1 MFPMRVVFCLLVAL
15 FHAGSGVADEP
26 LQLHMP
32 DAPPLTLLHYEG
44 GHGMVGDVSLAA
56 IALSGRLTRV
66 VAEPWP
72 RAQARVASGKNLLII
87 PLSRIPERED
97 RYTWIA
103 PIMVLE
109 RAFFSLDEP
118 VNSFAQAR
126 QRYQRIGVGLGTA
139 QVDILRR
146 EGFAEEQIVQLKL
159 GDNPAILLERGRIDA
174 WFTGIPEALYIW
186 DRYAERQ
193 QALRMS
199 PTLASTDLYLAC
211 SKLCDPQLVEQL
223 RAALKDLETRGVSQR
238 LRQAYLPELPKP

>member
-1 MFPMRVVFCLLVAL
+1 MRIVFCLLVAL
-15 FHAGSGVADEP
+15 FHAGSSVADEP
-26 LQLHMP
+26 LELHMP

-44 GHGMVGDVSLAA
+44 GHGMVGDVTLAA

-72 RAQARVASGKNLLII
+72 RAQAKVASGENQLII

-97 RYTWIA
+97 HYTWIA

-118 VNSFAQAR
+118 VTSFAQAR

-139 QVDILRR
+139 QVAILRR

-174 WFTGIPEALYIW
+174 WFTGVPEALYIW

-199 PTLASTDLYLAC
+199 PTLASSDLYLAC

-223 RAALKDLETRGVSQR
+223 RAALEDLESRGVSQR
-238 LRQAYLPELPKP
+238 LRKAYLPKLPKP

>member
-1 MFPMRVVFCLLVAL
+1 MRIVFCLLVAL
-15 FHAGSGVADEP
+15 FHAGPGVADEP

-44 GHGMVGDVSLAA
+44 GHGMVGDVTLAA

-72 RAQARVASGKNLLII
+72 RAQARVASGRNLLII

-97 RYTWIA
+97 RYTWVA

-118 VNSFAQAR
+118 VTSFAQAR

>member
-1 MFPMRVVFCLLVAL
+1 MRIVFCLLVAL

-44 GHGMVGDVSLAA
+44 GHGMVGDVTLAA

-72 RAQARVASGKNLLII
+72 RAQARVASGRNLLII

-118 VNSFAQAR
+118 VTSFAQAR

>member
-1 MFPMRVVFCLLVAL
+1 MRIVFCLLVAL
-15 FHAGSGVADEP
+15 FHAGPGVADEP

-32 DAPPLTLLHYEG
+32 DAPPLTLLQYEG
-44 GHGMVGDVSLAA
+44 GHGMVGDVTLAA

-72 RAQARVASGKNLLII
+72 RAQARVATGENLLII

-118 VNSFAQAR
+118 VTSFAQAR

-223 RAALKDLETRGVSQR
+223 RAALADLETRGVSQR

>member
-1 MFPMRVVFCLLVAL
+1 MRIVFCLLVAL

-44 GHGMVGDVSLAA
+44 GHGMVGDVTLAA
-56 IALSGRLTRV
+56 IALSGHLTRV

-72 RAQARVASGKNLLII
+72 RAQARVATGENLLII

-118 VNSFAQAR
+118 VTSFAQAR

-223 RAALKDLETRGVSQR
+223 RAALKDLEARGVSQR
-238 LRQAYLPELPKP
+238 LRQTYLPELPKP

>member
-1 MFPMRVVFCLLVAL
+1 MFPMRIVFCLLVAL
-15 FHAGSGVADEP
+15 FHAGPGVADEP

-44 GHGMVGDVSLAA
+44 GHGMVGDVTLAA

-72 RAQARVASGKNLLII
+72 RAQARVASGRNLLII

-97 RYTWIA
+97 RYTWVA

-118 VNSFAQAR
+118 VTSFAQAR

>member
-1 MFPMRVVFCLLVAL
+1 MRVVFCLLVAL
-15 FHAGSGVADEP
+15 FHAGPGVADDP

-44 GHGMVGDVSLAA
+44 GHGMVGDVTLAA

-72 RAQARVASGKNLLII
+72 RAQARVATGENLLII

-118 VNSFAQAR
+118 VTSFAQAR
-126 QRYQRIGVGLGTA
+126 ERYQRIGVGLGTA

>member
-1 MFPMRVVFCLLVAL
+1 MRIVFCLLVAL

-44 GHGMVGDVSLAA
+44 GHGMVGDVTLAA

-66 VAEPWP
+66 IAEPWP
-72 RAQARVASGKNLLII
+72 RAQARVATGENLLII

-118 VNSFAQAR
+118 VTSFAQAR

>member
-1 MFPMRVVFCLLVAL
+1 MRIVFCLLVAL

-44 GHGMVGDVSLAA
+44 GHGMVGDVTLAA

-66 VAEPWP
+66 IAEPWP
-72 RAQARVASGKNLLII
+72 RAQARVATGENLLII

-118 VNSFAQAR
+118 VTSFAQAR

-223 RAALKDLETRGVSQR
+223 RAALADLEARGISQR

>member
-1 MFPMRVVFCLLVAL
+1 MRIVFCLLVAL

-44 GHGMVGDVSLAA
+44 GHGMVGDVTLAA

-72 RAQARVASGKNLLII
+72 RAQARVATGENLLII

-118 VNSFAQAR
+118 VTSFAQAR

>member
-1 MFPMRVVFCLLVAL
+1 MRIVFCLLVAL
-15 FHAGSGVADEP
+15 FHAGPGVADEP

-44 GHGMVGDVSLAA
+44 GHGMVGDVTLAA

-72 RAQARVASGKNLLII
+72 RAQARVATGENLLII

-118 VNSFAQAR
+118 VTSFAQAR
-126 QRYQRIGVGLGTA
+126 ERYQRIGVGLGTA

>member
-1 MFPMRVVFCLLVAL
+1 MRVVFCLLVAL
-15 FHAGSGVADEP
+15 FHAGPGVADDP

-44 GHGMVGDVSLAA
+44 GHGMVGDVTLAA

-72 RAQARVASGKNLLII
+72 RAQARVASGRNLLII

-118 VNSFAQAR
+118 VTSFAQAR

>member
-1 MFPMRVVFCLLVAL
+1 MRVVFCLLVAL

-44 GHGMVGDVSLAA
+44 GHGMVGDVTLAA

-72 RAQARVASGKNLLII
+72 RAQARVATGENLLII

-118 VNSFAQAR
+118 VTSFAQAR

>member
-1 MFPMRVVFCLLVAL
+1 MRIVFCLLVAL

-44 GHGMVGDVSLAA
+44 GHGMVGDVTLAA

-66 VAEPWP
+66 IAEPWP
-72 RAQARVASGKNLLII
+72 RAQARVATGENLLII
-87 PLSRIPERED
+87 PLSRISERED

-118 VNSFAQAR
+118 VTSFAQAR

-223 RAALKDLETRGVSQR
+223 RAALADLEARGISQR

>member
-1 MFPMRVVFCLLVAL
+1 MRVVFCLLVAL
-15 FHAGSGVADEP
+15 FHAGPGVADDP

-44 GHGMVGDVSLAA
+44 GHGMVGDVTLAA

-72 RAQARVASGKNLLII
+72 RAQARVATGENLLII

-118 VNSFAQAR
+118 VTSFAQAR

-223 RAALKDLETRGVSQR
+223 QAALKDLETRGVSQR

>member
-1 MFPMRVVFCLLVAL
+1 MRIVFCLLVAL
-15 FHAGSGVADEP
+15 FHAAPGVADEP

-32 DAPPLTLLHYEG
+32 DAPPLTLLQYEG
-44 GHGMVGDVSLAA
+44 GHGMVGDVTLAA

-72 RAQARVASGKNLLII
+72 RAQARVATGENLLII

-118 VNSFAQAR
+118 VTSFAQAR

-146 EGFAEEQIVQLKL
+146 EGFAEEHIVQLKL